1 MDGKVADA
9 NLASIEGHDR
19 LMGSII
25 DSIEQISKDVSQIL
39 YPCLSDPVKNSLA
52 SGGKLKEVN
61 ANRDGKSLVFDE

>member
-25 DSIEQISKDVSQIL
+25 DSIEQISKDVSQML
-39 YPCLSDPVKNSLA
+39 YPCLSDPVKIL
-52 SGGKLKEVN
+52 
-61 ANRDGKSLVFDE
+61 